1 MLFPQTPHFSRP
13 LSKILPR
20 RGGAGHATQKLHVI
34 ISVQTFALLLGRLK
48 YFVRDDP
55 QILIMAIHDLFLRP

>member
-48 YFVRDDP
+48 YFV
-55 QILIMAIHDLFLRP
+55 